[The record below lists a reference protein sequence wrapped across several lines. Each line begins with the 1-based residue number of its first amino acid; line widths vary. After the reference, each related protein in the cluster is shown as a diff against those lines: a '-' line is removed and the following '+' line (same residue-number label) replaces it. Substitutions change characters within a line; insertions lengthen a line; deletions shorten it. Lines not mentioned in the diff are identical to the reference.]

1 MPSLAVMCLQSLVY
15 SAPNGAGSEECTSI
29 RLQMTGFGCEGLNG
43 LRVTELYLCTE
54 YDCFGFR

>member
-15 SAPNGAGSEECTSI
+15 SAPNGAESEECTSI

-43 LRVTELYLCTE
+43 LRVTEL
-54 YDCFGFR
+54 